1 MENTHEHSIKEKMK
15 LVFATHNHNKAH
27 EIQALLNDQ
36 IELITLDDIQCFE
49 EIPETA
55 VTLEGNAKMKAAYV
69 VEQFN
74 MNCFAD
80 DTGLEIDALN
90 NEPGVYSARYAGEER
105 DPEKNMDLV
114 LEKLAHSTNRKAR
127 FRTVIS
133 LYWQNEFHEFEGIV
147 EGEITTSKSGAKG
160 FGYDPIFKPENS
172 EKTFAEM
179 DLVEKN
185 TMSHR
190 ARAFEKMV
198 VFLNTGAKP

>member
-1 MENTHEHSIKEKMK
+1 MK

-36 IELITLDDIQCFE
+36 IELITLDEIQCFE

-55 VTLEGNAKMKAAYV
+55 ATLEGNAKMKAAYV

-80 DTGLEIDALN
+80 DTGLEIEALN
-90 NEPGVYSARYAGEER
+90 NEPGVYSARYAGEDR
-105 DPEKNMDLV
+105 DPEKNMALV
-114 LEKLAHSTNRKAR
+114 LEKLRDKSNRKAR

-133 LYWQNEFHEFEGIV
+133 LYWEGEFHEFEGIV
-147 EGEITTSKSGAKG
+147 EGEITTEKSGAKG

-179 DLVEKN
+179 DLTEKN

-198 VFLNTGAKP
+198 AFLNAEA

>member
-1 MENTHEHSIKEKMK
+1 MK

-36 IELITLDDIQCFE
+36 IELITLDEIQCFE

-55 VTLEGNAKMKAAYV
+55 ATLEGNAKMKAAYV

-80 DTGLEIDALN
+80 DTGLEIEALN
-90 NEPGVYSARYAGEER
+90 NEPGVYSARFAGEDR
-105 DPEKNMDLV
+105 DPEKNMALV
-114 LEKLAHSTNRKAR
+114 LEKLRDKSNRKAR

-133 LYWQNEFHEFEGIV
+133 LYWEGEFHEFEGIV
-147 EGEITTSKSGAKG
+147 EGEITTEKSGAKG

-179 DLVEKN
+179 DLTEKN

-198 VFLNTGAKP
+198 AFLNEEA